1 MLSPSDLKP
10 CQGSKGKLPCGKQVR
25 WTRAE
30 SGAQLAVDPAPHPDG
45 NTAVWRDVHRVLRSR
60 RITENEP
67 IAPWEKRMTPHT
79 VTCTGKPRVEAPP
92 PPPRPPR
99 RPQPVSG
106 HLYHLLGVPA
116 TASRDDITR
125 AYRRLARQLHPD
137 VNPDPAVR
145 TRFQEIGEA
154 YHVLSD
160 SGRRQAYDLTGRPP
174 RAG

>member
-1 MLSPSDLKP
+1 M
-10 CQGSKGKLPCGKQVR
+10 
-25 WTRAE
+25 
-30 SGAQLAVDPAPHPDG
+30 
-45 NTAVWRDVHRVLRSR
+45 LRSR
-60 RITENEP
+60 RITEDEP
-67 IAPWEKRMTPHT
+67 IAPWEKRMMPHT
-79 VTCTGKPRVEAPP
+79 VTCAGKPRVEVPPP

-99 RPQPVSG
+99 RPQPAAG
-106 HLYHLLGVPA
+106 HLYNLLGVPK

-125 AYRRLARQLHPD
+125 AYRKLARQLHPD
-137 VNPDPAVR
+137 LNPDLNPDPAVR

>member
-10 CQGSKGKLPCGKQVR
+10 CQGSKTTMPCGKKVR
-25 WTRAE
+25 WTRAA

-60 RITENEP
+60 RITEDEP
-67 IAPWEKRMTPHT
+67 IAPWEKRMMPHAA
-79 VTCTGKPRVEAPP
+79 TCAGRPRAQTP

-99 RPQPVSG
+99 RHAPAG
-106 HLYHLLGVPA
+106 RLYDLLGVASTA
-116 TASRDDITR
+116 TPDDIKK

-137 VNPDPAVR
+137 VNPDPEVAG
-145 TRFQEIGEA
+145 RFQEIGDA

-160 SGRRQAYDLTGRPP
+160 PRLRQTYDLTGRPP